1 MEKFGTY
8 KILHDRQLII
18 EYYNGLISA
27 EDLIHMKVVIKEEPD
42 YNFYSNTILDLR
54 DCDVKIDMEELK
66 TFIDFFKLNYEKKE
80 IRTAVYLTSKP
91 NEIVL
96 ATLYS
101 VLAENA
107 ELNFNPNVFSTI
119 EAIVRLF
126 GEEIITKKEFI
137 QIIDELKTS
146 PHNIYSK

>member
-1 MEKFGTY
+1 
-8 KILHDRQLII
+8 
-18 EYYNGLISA
+18 
-27 EDLIHMKVVIKEEPD
+27 MKVVIKEEPD